1 MRARFYTLAQDNR
14 SRHLLSLFMSAT
26 LYTLLMLALFFLTKN
41 EDFASKAQGVKN
53 NIIRVSLMAPPV
65 AKKVEVKKEV
75 PLQETPK
82 PIEKVI
88 KKTPPKKVVPLQKV
102 EPKQE
107 PIQESKPLE
116 EMTKQQESETV
127 VAQETSS
134 EQVTQTAIQQV
145 QEESHLL
152 QDQRIAKQKAF
163 YSELRA
169 LINKNKTYPNSAR
182 RRAIEGDIEMKFSVT
197 SDGNVASIERVH
209 GHTIFEASAKEA
221 IEKSFPIRIEDG
233 LFLYPKEF
241 KITLIYVLKD

>member
-1 MRARFYTLAQDNR
+1 
-14 SRHLLSLFMSAT
+14 
-26 LYTLLMLALFFLTKN
+26 MLALFFHTKN

-53 NIIRVSLMAPPV
+53 NIIRVSLMAPPI
-65 AKKVEVKKEV
+65 AKKVEVKKEL

-82 PIEKVI
+82 PIV

-107 PIQESKPLE
+107 PIQEIQPIE
-116 EMTKQQESETV
+116 EVKEEVSESV
-127 VAQETSS
+127 VAEVQETSS

-182 RRAIEGDIEMKFSVT
+182 RRSIQGDIEMKFSVT
-197 SDGNVASIERVH
+197 SDGNVGDIKRVH
-209 GHTIFEASAKEA
+209 GHHIFEASAREA
-221 IEKSFPIRIEDG
+221 IEKSFPIRVEKE
-233 LFLYPKEF
+233 LFSYPKEF
-241 KITLIYVLKD
+241 KITLVYVLK